1 MSARRIIYT
10 ALPGIP
16 MVNPG
21 DDLSE
26 LIDHALKEADLT
38 LQSGDIL
45 VLAQKIVSKS
55 ENRYINLNDISPS
68 ERARDIALI
77 VDKDARLVE
86 VILSESQEILRQR
99 KGVLIVVHRLG
110 YIMANAGVDQS
121 NIDHRDGVERVLLL
135 PRDPDDTC
143 RRLKTRLDAMSGC
156 NIGVII
162 NDSFGRPWRNGVTG
176 VALGTAGIPSLH
188 SLIGQPDLFG
198 RPLRVSEIAVADEL
212 AAGASLVMGQ
222 ADEGC
227 PVVHVRGY
235 VAKAAENSA
244 QALIRPKHMDLFR

>member
-1 MSARRIIYT
+1 MSARRITYT

-16 MVNPG
+16 LIEPG
-21 DDLSE
+21 DDLAGF
-26 LIDHALKEADLT
+26 IGHALEDADLT
-38 LQSGDIL
+38 LESGDII

-55 ENRYINLNDISPS
+55 ENRYVDLNGIAPS
-68 ERARDIALI
+68 ERAKEIAVT

-86 VILSESQEILRQR
+86 IILSESQEVLRQR

-121 NIDHRDGVERVLLL
+121 NIDHRDGAERVLLL
-135 PRDPDDTC
+135 PRDPDESC
-143 RRLKTRLDAMSGC
+143 RSLKARLDARFGC
-156 NIGVII
+156 SIGVIV

-176 VALGTAGIPSLH
+176 VALGAAGIPSLH

-235 VAKAAENSA
+235 VATAGENSA
-244 QALIRPKHMDLFR
+244 QALIRPKHMDMFR

>member
-1 MSARRIIYT
+1 MGARRITYT

-16 MVNPG
+16 MIQPG
-21 DDLSE
+21 DDLAE
-26 LIDHALKEADLT
+26 FIRLALQEADIILEN
-38 LQSGDIL
+38 GDVV

-55 ENRYINLNDISPS
+55 EDRYVDLK
-68 ERARDIALI
+68 DIAPSDRAKDI
-77 VDKDARLVE
+77 AEAVDKDPRLVE
-86 VILSESQEILRQR
+86 VILSESQEVLRQR

-121 NIDHRDGVERVLLL
+121 NIAHDDGAERVLLL
-135 PRDPDDTC
+135 PRDPDDAC
-143 RRLKTRLDAMSGC
+143 RRLKIKFDAMSGS

-176 VALGTAGIPSLH
+176 VALGAAGIPSLH

-227 PVVHVRGY
+227 PVIHVRGY
-235 VAKAAENSA
+235 VAKADANPA
-244 QALIRPKHMDLFR
+244 QALIRPKHMDMFR

>member
-1 MSARRIIYT
+1 MSARRITYT

-16 MVNPG
+16 LVKPG
-21 DDLSE
+21 DDLAE
-26 LIDHALKEADLT
+26 LVGHALEDADLT
-38 LQSGDIL
+38 LESGDIL

-55 ENRYINLNDISPS
+55 ENRYVDLNDITPS
-68 ERARDIALI
+68 ERAKDIAI
-77 VDKDARLVE
+77 TVDKDPRLVE
-86 VILSESQEILRQR
+86 VILSESQDVLRQR
-99 KGVLIVVHRLG
+99 KGVLITVHRLG

-121 NIDHRDGVERVLLL
+121 NIDHRDGIERVLLL
-135 PRDPDDTC
+135 PRDPDDAC
-143 RRLKTRLDAMSGC
+143 RALKARLDARFGC
-156 NIGVII
+156 GIGVII

-176 VALGTAGIPSLH
+176 VALGAAGIPSLH

-222 ADEGC
+222 ADEGS

-235 VAKAAENSA
+235 VAKATENSA